1 MKKRKAKKRRRH
13 VKRTRFQ
20 IIVRLL
26 LWTVVMT
33 ALLSLTLWATSD
45 QEQSLFSIR
54 SVSVVGNEHYDDEAV
69 IGISGLYK
77 GKSVLTMNKSN
88 VRKRLINN
96 FAYIQDVSV
105 EQGDSFRDVIIKV
118 TEQEVFA
125 ATYHEGEWLLIG
137 ENGRLV
143 EKRPVKSDTPERMM
157 LLKLAS
163 KNETLELGDTVV
175 LERDQKTIDHILAA
189 FEKQK
194 LTGITEIDLSN
205 RNDIRVHW
213 NNRLE
218 IRLGNNTN
226 LDHEIAVV
234 AVTIPKINDKHGK
247 DASGVLDLRSYAD
260 SSTDN
265 TYAVFTPQA
274 LVTTTTLPMSST
286 TVTDQST
293 TQNEGSATAAE

>member
-1 MKKRKAKKRRRH
+1 
-13 VKRTRFQ
+13 
-20 IIVRLL
+20 
-26 LWTVVMT
+26 
-33 ALLSLTLWATSD
+33 
-45 QEQSLFSIR
+45 
-54 SVSVVGNEHYDDEAV
+54 
-69 IGISGLYK
+69 
-77 GKSVLTMNKSN
+77 
-88 VRKRLINN
+88 
-96 FAYIQDVSV
+96 
-105 EQGDSFRDVIIKV
+105 
-118 TEQEVFA
+118 
-125 ATYHEGEWLLIG
+125 
-137 ENGRLV
+137 
-143 EKRPVKSDTPERMM
+143 
-157 LLKLAS
+157 
-163 KNETLELGDTVV
+163 VV

-265 TYAVFTPQA
+265 NYAVFTPQA
-274 LVTTTTLPMSST
+274 LVTTTTFPMSST